1 MAPLAAMGPPPQHD
15 NTHHN
20 AIPPPFEFPHTDLM
34 GPPGTVG
41 MDGRAHHAGTMGPP
55 MGPLHGRLG
64 GGMREFELA
73 PAFDRSTVALDY
85 EDDVTPERMMG
96 AAARPK
102 SPSGQRAAG
111 LAACGLRRPCAGIR
125 ARRPSGLQSRAW
137 AAWAPLCHP
146 GASPSRCQ
154 TRRYP
159 LRSSSQLILRIYCVQ
174 ARSTSQSFWASR
186 CRDMPR
192 LCEVGSHGRVRR
204 IALVGRCGG
213 TLACAAADHT

>member
-1 MAPLAAMGPPPQHD
+1 MPTTRWGSRLLNPRAMPLLQPHCGMPPPGVPPPLLAHAAIPQSDLDLATPSSSLAAISSALDALPTALMAPLAAMGPPPQHD

-85 EDDVTPERMMG
+85 EDDVTPERLAKAGG
-96 AAARPK
+96 A
-102 SPSGQRAAG
+102 
-111 LAACGLRRPCAGIR
+111 
-125 ARRPSGLQSRAW
+125 
-137 AAWAPLCHP
+137 
-146 GASPSRCQ
+146 
-154 TRRYP
+154 
-159 LRSSSQLILRIYCVQ
+159 
-174 ARSTSQSFWASR
+174 
-186 CRDMPR
+186 
-192 LCEVGSHGRVRR
+192 
-204 IALVGRCGG
+204 
-213 TLACAAADHT
+213 